1 MICFSELVIFLRWAI
16 PGAFFRFWNRC
27 GQHKCTVQDDFVY
40 YFLQKSPTVVW
51 PVEMPVFFLSIILPS
66 TQSTHNSS
74 SLCLIP
80 ELPSIDLFLRCS
92 FSVQINI
99 SLSCIWKIPVYQQVI
114 GFFFLS
120 VSVPLSATS
129 AEFFHLGV
137 LYISTFLYTNDRF
150 FIYFS
155 WYWTFICQTNVID
168 WGLLVLSETECE
180 TLHVLKCKFTPK
192 NRVSWFSIEMSV
204 NKVVICISLLNE
216 SQSQDFTSLLFVLT
230 EFPQGYPNIII
241 NPELKSVEKE
251 KPTVMQ
257 CKADANGH
265 KFEIEWFKNNVPVE
279 LGDNR
284 RLTITD
290 TGICLTK
297 SGSL

>member
-27 GQHKCTVQDDFVY
+27 GQHKCTVQDNFVY

-66 TQSTHNSS
+66 TQVYPQFLF
-74 SLCLIP
+74 SLSHSRATLH
-80 ELPSIDLFLRCS
+80 RS
-92 FSVQINI
+92 FSSMFIFRTNKHFLIVYLKNT
-99 SLSCIWKIPVYQQVI
+99 SLPASFWI
-114 GFFFLS
+114 FFLS

-192 NRVSWFSIEMSV
+192 NRVSWFSIEIGV

-216 SQSQDFTSLLFVLT
+216 SRSQDFTSLLFVLT

>member
-1 MICFSELVIFLRWAI
+1 
-16 PGAFFRFWNRC
+16 
-27 GQHKCTVQDDFVY
+27 
-40 YFLQKSPTVVW
+40 
-51 PVEMPVFFLSIILPS
+51 
-66 TQSTHNSS
+66 
-74 SLCLIP
+74 
-80 ELPSIDLFLRCS
+80 
-92 FSVQINI
+92 
-99 SLSCIWKIPVYQQVI
+99 
-114 GFFFLS
+114 
-120 VSVPLSATS
+120 
-129 AEFFHLGV
+129 
-137 LYISTFLYTNDRF
+137 
-150 FIYFS
+150 
-155 WYWTFICQTNVID
+155 
-168 WGLLVLSETECE
+168 
-180 TLHVLKCKFTPK
+180 
-192 NRVSWFSIEMSV
+192 MSV
-204 NKVVICISLLNE
+204 NKVFICISLLNE

-297 SGSL
+297 VGVFKKLNINIYKSFPSKVPLLK